1 MFKIKPCA
9 FTTTPFLTHA
19 YDEESI
25 LNASLNF
32 FDREGYEL
40 ALLEQ
45 LVYRNEGVQLCSI
58 LNHVSAG
65 EEWFDGSLPGVS
77 IDHSAL
83 FTRYAY
89 TDSIREQLIRLKSIR
104 PELNKLLC
112 IKPKFGVDISIDYVD
127 ENNFIEL
134 FHVEKDFLSR
144 EMAEETKAKIER
156 IVTGT
161 DWRDFAQ
168 YLLAHKA
175 DWIHLCSDDES
186 DYKVRLLGLNRAFEN
201 IKVYHG
207 N

>member
-1 MFKIKPCA
+1 MLKNKPCS
-9 FTTTPFLTHA
+9 FTSFPFLVRA

-25 LNASLNF
+25 LSASLNF

-40 ALLEQ
+40 AVLEQ
-45 LVYRNEGVQLCSI
+45 LIYRHEGINLCNI

-65 EEWFDGSLPGVS
+65 EEWFEGNLPQVT

-89 TDSIREQLIRLKSIR
+89 ADDLRAQLLRLKSAR

-112 IKPKFGVDISIDYVD
+112 IKPKYGIDISIDYVD
-127 ENNFIEL
+127 ESNFIEL
-134 FHVEKDFLSR
+134 FHVEKDFSDR
-144 EMAEETKAKIER
+144 EAAENAKDKVQS
-156 IVTGT
+156 IVVGT
-161 DWRDFAQ
+161 DWTDFAQ
-168 YLLAHKA
+168 YLLKHKA
-175 DWIHLCSDDES
+175 EWINLCSDDES

-207 N
+207 D